1 MNLWIIKLFPICA
14 VAISVLACCF
24 PGFFSRGSFLIVP
37 LLGFIMLGMGTTLSL
52 QDFLNTARKPRPI
65 AVGMILQFMLM
76 PLLAFIIG
84 KLFSLPEDQFIG
96 LVMVGCVAGGTAS
109 NVITYLAGGDV
120 ALSISMTACSTVAGI
135 VLTPLLAAFYLR
147 QTVEVPAWLMFES
160 ILQVVAL
167 PVALGMVIN
176 RLCRKKY
183 HTFLNSICPIVS
195 AAGIVLVI
203 GIIVSLNTKNL
214 FSCGIPVLL
223 AVVLHNASGMLA
235 GYYLARLCRCDAKSS
250 LTIAIEVGMQNSGLA
265 AALAVKFFGAAAA
278 LPGSVFSV
286 WHNISGS
293 LLATCVRRREQL
305 SGKSQ
310 SAGDD

>member
-24 PGFFSRGSFLIVP
+24 PGFF
-37 LLGFIMLGMGTTLSL
+37 MLGMGTTLSL

-167 PVALGMVIN
+167 PVALGMV
-176 RLCRKKY
+176 R
-183 HTFLNSICPIVS
+183 
-195 AAGIVLVI
+195 
-203 GIIVSLNTKNL
+203 
-214 FSCGIPVLL
+214 
-223 AVVLHNASGMLA
+223 
-235 GYYLARLCRCDAKSS
+235 
-250 LTIAIEVGMQNSGLA
+250 
-265 AALAVKFFGAAAA
+265 
-278 LPGSVFSV
+278 
-286 WHNISGS
+286 
-293 LLATCVRRREQL
+293 
-305 SGKSQ
+305 
-310 SAGDD
+310 